1 MTLRLKV
8 VKNNSKIAILVK
20 IRDTYS
26 VVMIQKY
33 FVSVILAERFNEP
46 ANVQTKPRP
55 NLIKLLGAYL
65 GV

>member
-46 ANVQTKPRP
+46 TNV
-55 NLIKLLGAYL
+55 
-65 GV
+65 